1 MMKKILISGIKD
13 DSFYIDVLEKNGYV
27 VARVIMNPAKP
38 ILEEHQPEA
47 IILGTCVDSENG
59 VDIIKETKNYN
70 KEIKIIVIGKTEV
83 LKVELMREGADVFLI
98 KPVTSEQLLKAVE
111 K

>member
-1 MMKKILISGIKD
+1 
-13 DSFYIDVLEKNGYV
+13 
-27 VARVIMNPAKP
+27 MNPAKP

-59 VDIIKETKNYN
+59 NDIIKEETKNYN
-70 KEIKIIVIGKTEV
+70 KRNKIIVIGKTV
-83 LKVELMREGADVFLI
+83 KLKAELMREGADVFLI
-98 KPVTSEQLLKAVE
+98 KPVTSDKSQQKPS